1 MTRHSWFERFHASR
15 RLKFEKLEDRRVLA
29 TFTVTNL
36 NDASVS
42 GPGQA
47 PGTLRQAIYD
57 ANASSDSD
65 IIDFAP
71 ELSGD
76 LRLSIAAD
84 SAVGLSAFLVT
95 TPITIRGNAAGITIR
110 RDVTAPEMRFFRV
123 AATGNLTLES
133 LNLTDGIT
141 RGAAGASGQNG
152 GAAFAGAI
160 YNQGTLQIV
169 RSTLYDNTSIG
180 GNAGSG
186 GNSGAA
192 QGGVIYNDGGNV
204 SILNSTLSGNS
215 VANGFGP
222 LVARSYGGGVYSK
235 NGIVNIDNSTI
246 TNNSATSG
254 RHLYVIGLGPGQVAI
269 ANIRNSIIAQA
280 DVNVGAFDINATED
294 LGGQIIVT
302 GSNNIIRSHNM
313 FPSISV
319 SSDDPQLAPLALN
332 GGPTFTHALLIDSPA
347 IDHGSNPLNLATDQ
361 RGDIYSRVIGGAND
375 IGAFEA
381 QTVVVP
387 ALLGDYNKN
396 NFVDA
401 GDYVVWRK
409 TKGANTPQYTGADGN
424 GNSIIDDAD
433 YGVWRG
439 NFGASPPAAGTA
451 EIAQISSD
459 FVELL
464 SIQSLSRSPQFVLF
478 DTLTDSSSQNTP
490 RLGPANLEKF
500 LRRDKTERI
509 SHRLRDQAILAIT
522 GTSFRQ
528 TTATRPEPLA
538 AWATETDEAF
548 ETFDASSSRGPVSL
562 SSSILTPPRRQIHSS
577 AAASIYTT

>member
-1 MTRHSWFERFHASR
+1 MARHPFSERFYASR
-15 RLKFEKLEDRRVLA
+15 VLRFEQLEDRRVLA

-36 NDASVS
+36 NDASVN

-95 TPITIRGNAAGITIR
+95 TPITIRGNVAGITIR

-123 AATGNLTLES
+123 AVTGDLTLES

-141 RGAAGASGQNG
+141 RGAGGATGENG
-152 GAAFAGAI
+152 GSAFAGAI
-160 YNQGTLQIV
+160 YNQGSLQIV
-169 RSTLYDNTSIG
+169 SSTLYDNTSIG

-192 QGGVIYNDGGNV
+192 QGGAIYNDGGTI
-204 SILNSTLSGNS
+204 SIRNSTLSGNS

-246 TNNSATSG
+246 TNGSATSG
-254 RHLYVIGLGPGQVAI
+254 RHLYVIGLGSGQTAI
-269 ANIRNSIIAQA
+269 ANIRNSILAQA
-280 DVNVGAFDINATED
+280 DVDVGAFDINATED

-319 SSDDPQLAPLALN
+319 SSDDPRLASLALN
-332 GGPTFTHALLIDSPA
+332 GGPTLTHALLTDSPA
-347 IDHGSNPLNLATDQ
+347 IDHGANPLNLATDQ
-361 RGDIYSRVIGGAND
+361 RGGSYSRVIGGAND

-381 QTVVVP
+381 QIVAIPT
-387 ALLGDYNKN
+387 LLGDYNKN

-424 GNSIIDDAD
+424 GNSTIDDAD

-439 NFGASPPAAGTA
+439 NFGASPPAAGTT
-451 EIAQISSD
+451 EIAQASSD
-459 FVELL
+459 FVELP

-478 DTLTDSSSQNTP
+478 SPFTDSSSLNAP
-490 RLGPANLEKF
+490 RLSPANLEKF
-500 LRRDKTERI
+500 LHRDKTERS
-509 SHRLRDQAILAIT
+509 SHPLRDQAILAIT
-522 GTSFRQ
+522 ATFFHQ
-528 TTATRPEPLA
+528 TTATTAESLA
-538 AWATETDEAF
+538 AWAAETDEAF
-548 ETFDASSSRGPVSL
+548 ETFDASSSRGPVAL
-562 SSSILTPPRRQIHSS
+562 SSSILTPPRRQIRSPV
-577 AAASIYTT
+577 AASTCTT